1 MSRPVS
7 RPSRPDSAGTAR
19 PLIPTMRDRMVAG
32 QPYVVDGTVRSALA
46 RGQERV
52 ARFNAAPVDDVE
64 GRRTLLAELVGTL
77 GEGVEVRSPL
87 HVDLGSNLHLGEG
100 TVVNANL
107 VALDRAPI
115 RVGRGVQIGPNVQL
129 LTPVHPL
136 DLTKRQEGWEGAAPV
151 TIGDHVVLGGA
162 VVVCPGV
169 TIGSGTV
176 VGAGSVVASDLPEGV
191 LAVGNPAKVIRQL

>member
-1 MSRPVS
+1 MALGDPRSTP
-7 RPSRPDSAGTAR
+7 T

-32 QPYVVDGTVRSALA
+32 RPYVVDGTVRAALA

-52 ARFNAAPVDDVE
+52 ARFNAAPVDDDE
-64 GRRTLLAELVGTL
+64 GRRTLLAEVVGSL
-77 GEGVEVRSPL
+77 GDGVEVRSPL
-87 HVDLGSNLHLGEG
+87 HVDVGTNLHLGDG

-115 RVGRGVQIGPNVQL
+115 RVGAGVQVGPNVQL

-136 DLTKRQEGWEGAAPV
+136 DVEKRRDGWEGAAPV
-151 TIGDHVVLGGA
+151 TIGDHVVLGAG
-162 VVVCPGV
+162 VIVCPGV
-169 TIGSGTV
+169 IIGDHTV
-176 VGAGSVVASDLPEGV
+176 VGAGSVVTTDLPADV